1 MYSTG
6 VKLMSMWS
14 CKCWKG
20 NGTTESDKEEFNG
33 KAGSQNMRIKHF
45 NVASTM
51 TDANVSKISFFYIS
65 EKSLFHKINFS
76 VYFDDLNRT

>member
-1 MYSTG
+1 
-6 VKLMSMWS
+6 
-14 CKCWKG
+14 
-20 NGTTESDKEEFNG
+20 
-33 KAGSQNMRIKHF
+33 MRIKHF